1 MAGWGIAWILQFVWT
16 LPFWPMEIPGG
27 QWISLDGYLLL
38 AGLLSAALLALVPTY
53 QMLRT
58 PIHTALLDA

>member
-1 MAGWGIAWILQFVWT
+1 
-16 LPFWPMEIPGG
+16 MEIPGG

-38 AGLLSAALLALVPTY
+38 AGLLSASLLALVPTY